1 MNTDNPFERGQIGG
15 QTLTL
20 ENLKRILR
28 GMEAIQPID
37 RSQLFERYFD
47 EVKERIQRLEAD

>member
-1 MNTDNPFERGQIGG
+1 MNTDSPFERGQIGG

-37 RSQLFERYFD
+37 RSQAFETYFD
-47 EVKERIQRLEAD
+47 EVRQRIQRLEND